1 MQTVRDAIIAL
12 SKKNKEVKKYVKKF
26 HNSEISEEQLI
37 CSVIEHLGSEVLRLE
52 EAETNFWQSVW

>member
-1 MQTVRDAIIAL
+1 MQTVRDAIIAI
-12 SKKNKEVKKYVKKF
+12 SKKNTEVKKYVKQF